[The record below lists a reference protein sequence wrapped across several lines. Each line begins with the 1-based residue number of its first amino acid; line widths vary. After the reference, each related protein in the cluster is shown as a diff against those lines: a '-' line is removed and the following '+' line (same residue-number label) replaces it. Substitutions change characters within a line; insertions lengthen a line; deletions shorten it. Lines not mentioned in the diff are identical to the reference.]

1 MAKLTAKQEMF
12 CREYIIDLNAT
23 QAAIRAGYSEKTA
36 KDIGCENLAKP
47 NIAERIQTLFN
58 ERAEKAEISAEWVL
72 NNLKSVAVRCMQE
85 EPVMVKGDNGMEPSG
100 EYRFDSSGA
109 NKSLELIGKHLK
121 LFTDKVEQET
131 TLKVVRKQYGGKDG
145 D

>member
-100 EYRFDSSGA
+100 EYKFDSSGA

>member
-1 MAKLTAKQEMF
+1 MF

-100 EYRFDSSGA
+100 EYKFDSSGA